1 MNDEGLADAKAA
13 NPFVYPDF
21 TQELIQGW
29 EVPASRARSSAGS
42 SHAECR
48 TRRLAVV
55 VVEPPAQ
62 LRQDTFGVPVGSR
75 LPVARSRVASL
86 QSICTIHCATSAS
99 PG

>member
-1 MNDEGLADAKAA
+1 MPLT
-13 NPFVYPDF
+13 PFVYPDF
-21 TQELIQGW
+21 TQELIQRW

-48 TRRLAVV
+48 TRRLAGV

-86 QSICTIHCATSAS
+86 HRALRCSAPDAPRSAGLIHSGSC
-99 PG
+99 